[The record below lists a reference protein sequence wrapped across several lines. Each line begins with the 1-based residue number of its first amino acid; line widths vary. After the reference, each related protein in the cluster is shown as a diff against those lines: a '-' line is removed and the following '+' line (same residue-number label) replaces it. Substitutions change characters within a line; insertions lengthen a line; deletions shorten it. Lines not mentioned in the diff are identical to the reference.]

1 MKYLHKFSS
10 LADFE
15 AAYNGSDYLEPWVSI
30 TPINE
35 NLRVDYNKH
44 LTNADFDLVVDY
56 AQGENDNY
64 AIVQSKDDIHIL
76 SKENDGYSYIVDNDC
91 SILPSNVNEGQIINV
106 RILNYHGETVDL
118 SLEFWDTGSSVEAY
132 AWSTIS
138 YENNTDYVVVYAFD
152 DGENPKTVT
161 VSITRENP
169 FT

>member
-30 TPINE
+30 TPANE

-56 AQGENDNY
+56 AQGEDDWY
-64 AIVQSKDDIHIL
+64 AIVQSKEDIHIL
-76 SKENDGYSYIVDNDC
+76 SKESDSYVYVVDDDC
-91 SILPSNVNEGQIINV
+91 SILPSNVNEGQTINV

-118 SLEFWDTGSSVEAY
+118 SLEFWDTGSTEVRASD
-132 AWSTIS
+132 TIS
-138 YENNTDYVVVYAFD
+138 YDNNIDYVVVYAFD
-152 DGENPKTVT
+152 DGENPKTVC
-161 VSITRENP
+161 VYIGRENP

>member
-15 AAYNGSDYLEPWVSI
+15 AAYNGSDYLEPWVST
-30 TPINE
+30 TPVNE
-35 NLRVDYNKH
+35 SLRVDYNKH

-56 AQGENDNY
+56 AQGENDFY

-76 SKENDGYSYIVDNDC
+76 SKENDSYTYLVGNDC

-106 RILNYHGETVDL
+106 RILNYHGETIDL
-118 SLEFWDTGSSVEAY
+118 SLEFWDSGSSVEAH
-132 AWSTIS
+132 ASGTIS
-138 YENNTDYVVVYAFD
+138 YDNNTDYVAIYAFD
-152 DGENPKTVT
+152 DGENPKGVT
-161 VSITRENP
+161 VYIGRENP